1 MTPLALRTKLT
12 LSYTAILVVLLAA
25 LGLAYYR
32 VLSGQLDADAT
43 AEVLEVTSGL
53 HGYLQ
58 FERGVPALDYDRSDP
73 EEVSFVERVARYFQV
88 YNAATGQLLM
98 QSPALAPLGLQYTPE
113 EVRAFRDHPGIED
126 VLTDNGRIRFSNGVI
141 TPGPGEAYLLQV
153 GVRLAAVDNA
163 LQRFVNLLLWSGPV
177 CVLVAIVASR
187 WMAGRAL
194 APLAR
199 LAAASREIDIADL
212 GRRLPVRGA
221 GDELDHLAVA
231 FNETLSRLA
240 HAVGDMKQFS
250 TALAHELRTPLAAMR
265 GEAELALLER
275 RSPEEYRRTLSSQ
288 LEELDRLA
296 RLITQLLTLARAEAG
311 EIPVA
316 HERVDLALL
325 ATGVVQS
332 LAPVA
337 QARDITM
344 SCEAAGDV
352 RVIGDAEWLERLL
365 LNLLDNAIKF
375 TGAGGQI
382 LVRVSNDS
390 SHARLEVRDTGIGIG
405 ADALPHVFER
415 FYQADPARSPA
426 TGGVGL
432 GLSLARWIALRHGAT
447 IEAASTPGVGTTLTV
462 RFTPGGVTRVP
473 VVLGA
478 AAEVK

>member
-1 MTPLALRTKLT
+1 MTPLALRTKLM
-12 LSYTAILVVLLAA
+12 LSYTAILVVLLVA
-25 LGLAYYR
+25 LGLVYYR
-32 VLSGQLDADAT
+32 ALSTQLDADAT
-43 AEVLEVTSGL
+43 AEVQEVTSGL

-58 FERGVPALDYDRSDP
+58 FERGVPVLDYDRNDP
-73 EEVSFVERVARYFQV
+73 DEASFVDRVARYFQV
-88 YNAATGQLLM
+88 YNATTGQLMM
-98 QSPALAPLGLQYTPE
+98 QSPALAPLGLQYTPG

-126 VLTDNGRIRFSNGVI
+126 VLTDNGRIRFSNSVI
-141 TPGPGEAYLLQV
+141 TPEPGETYLLQV
-153 GVRLAAVDNA
+153 GVRLAVVDNA
-163 LQRFVNLLLWSGPV
+163 LQRFVDLLLWSGPV
-177 CVLVAIVASR
+177 CVLVAIIAGR

-199 LAAASREIDIADL
+199 LAAASRDIDIADL

-221 GDELDHLAVA
+221 GDELDHLALA

-250 TALAHELRTPLAAMR
+250 AALAHELRTPLAAMR
-265 GEAELALLER
+265 GEAELALLQA
-275 RSPEEYRRTLSSQ
+275 RSPEEYQRTLSSQ

-316 HERVDLALL
+316 RESIDLASL
-325 ATGVVQS
+325 AAGVVQS

-337 QARDITM
+337 QARGIAM
-344 SCEAAGDV
+344 SCEAAGEV
-352 RVIGDAEWLERLL
+352 RVIGDAGWLERLL

-375 TGAGGQI
+375 TGAHGHI
-382 LVRVSNDS
+382 RVRVTHDS
-390 SHARLEVRDTGIGIG
+390 THATLEVRDTGMGIA

-415 FYQADPARSPA
+415 FYQADPARSSE

-447 IEAASTPGVGTTLTV
+447 IEAASTPGVGTTLVV
-462 RFTPGGVTRVP
+462 RLTSAP
-473 VVLGA
+473 
-478 AAEVK
+478 